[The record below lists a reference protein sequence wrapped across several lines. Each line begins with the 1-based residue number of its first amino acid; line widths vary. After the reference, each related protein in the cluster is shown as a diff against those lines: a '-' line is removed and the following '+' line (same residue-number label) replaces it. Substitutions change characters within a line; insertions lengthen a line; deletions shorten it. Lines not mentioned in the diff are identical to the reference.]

1 MRISGI
7 RDLYSLLL
15 ALSLGLLSNG
25 AMATSDRVTIDTGR
39 LQGSSK
45 DGVVAFKGI
54 PFARPPVGDLRWRA
68 PQPAVAWKGVRSA
81 VVYGPD
87 CMQVPVPGD
96 AAPLSTH
103 LGEDCLSVNVWA
115 PAKES
120 IKGKLPVMVWIYG
133 GGFVNGGTSPAVYD
147 GSQFAKRGVI
157 LVSINYRIGR
167 FGFFAHPA
175 LTRESPS
182 PGQLGNYAFLDQI
195 AGLQWVK
202 RNIAAFGGDSDN
214 VTIFGESA
222 GGFSVH
228 VLLATQAARGLFQK
242 AIVESGGG
250 GRNMLPARHLR
261 TTEAGATSC
270 EQLGVQ
276 FARSL
281 GVNDEGPAGLAAL
294 RKLPAEA
301 IRGDLNMVT
310 MMTGR
315 APTYC
320 GPMLGGAGLLE
331 EPAAVYAAGTGARVP
346 VIIGANSSDSFFMGG
361 TLEQILAPFGA
372 DRDKALA
379 IYDPEHTA
387 SVRDIGTKSVADMG
401 MIEPARS
408 GARIMTSKGQP
419 VYLYRFSYVAESMR
433 GQWSGAPHATEIPF
447 VFDTVAERYGKDL
460 TARDSAA
467 AQVTNAYW
475 IAFAKTG
482 IPKVAG
488 QPDWPVYT
496 PQNEA
501 IMDFTLTGSVVAGP
515 DPWKERLDLAAAAN
529 ARNARSTV
537 QGK

>member
-1 MRISGI
+1 MSISGM
-7 RDLYSLLL
+7 RDLNSFLL

-25 AMATSDRVTIDTGR
+25 ALAAPDQVTIDTGR
-39 LQGSSK
+39 LQGRSE

-54 PFARPPVGDLRWRA
+54 PFAQPPAGDLRWRA
-68 PQPAVAWKGVRSA
+68 PQPAVPWTGVRSA
-81 VVYGPD
+81 VAYGPD

-96 AAPLSTH
+96 AAPPSTH
-103 LGEDCLSVNVWA
+103 LSEDCLSVNVWA

-120 IKGKLPVMVWIYG
+120 TKDKLPVMVWIYG

-157 LVSINYRIGR
+157 LVSINYRVGR

-202 RNIAAFGGDSDN
+202 RNIGAFGGDSNN

-228 VLLATQAARGLFQK
+228 VLLATPAARGLFQK

-250 GRNMLPARHLR
+250 GRNMLPAKHLH
-261 TTEAGATSC
+261 TTEAGDTSC

-276 FARSL
+276 FAKSM
-281 GVNDEGPAGLAAL
+281 GVKDEGPAGLAAL

-331 EPAAVYAAGTGARVP
+331 EPAVVYAAGNGAKVP

-379 IYDPEHTA
+379 IYDPQHTA
-387 SVRDIGTKSVADMG
+387 NVQDIGTKSVADMG

-433 GQWSGAPHATEIPF
+433 KQWPGAPHASEIPF

-460 TARDSAA
+460 TAQDSAA
-467 AQVTNAYW
+467 ARITNAYW

-482 IPKVAG
+482 TPEVQG
-488 QPDWPVYT
+488 QPKWPVYS
-496 PQNEA
+496 PQNDV
-501 IMDFTLTGSVVAGP
+501 IMNFTPTGPVAGP
-515 DPWKERLDLAAAAN
+515 DPWKERLDLAETAN
-529 ARNARSTV
+529 AHKGQSTA